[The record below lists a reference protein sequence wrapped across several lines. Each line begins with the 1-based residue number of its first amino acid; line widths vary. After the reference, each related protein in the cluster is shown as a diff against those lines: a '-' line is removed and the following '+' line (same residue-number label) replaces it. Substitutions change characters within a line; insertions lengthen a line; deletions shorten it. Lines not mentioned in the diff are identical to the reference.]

1 MPAHTDTRRSQ
12 YPLSS
17 AQLGGRRISP
27 AEDRLYVIAIRVEHE
42 GGVVAWPAKTERTV
56 IGPAPLQ
63 GGRAEGVDLRAV
75 SGREGCVLPHTMWV
89 KAINPEDGVIDTV
102 TDSISPVVF
111 GKLHH
116 SAEAKHT
123 QSCIVKG
130 GGAGDV
136 CDSNAGVVDHYG
148 VVHPIWVAEVLSV

>member
-1 MPAHTDTRRSQ
+1 MPAHAS
-12 YPLSS
+12 YPSFAIPALIGSV
-17 AQLGGRRISP
+17 GGRRTSP
-27 AEDRLYVIAIRVEHE
+27 AEDCLYVAIRVEHE
-42 GGVVAWPAKTERTV
+42 GGVVARPAKTGRTV

-63 GGRAEGVDLRAV
+63 GGRVEGVDLGAV
-75 SGREGCVLPHTMWV
+75 SGREGSVLPHTMWV